1 METYIEHFIRDFADE
16 IVNDNAALFAGA
28 GFSKESGYV
37 DWKGLL
43 RDVADEMNLNIDRED
58 DLISVAQYY
67 VNGNGRAG
75 INRIIGNEFL
85 QDKAPGE
92 NHKIVARMPIQSYW
106 TTNYDSLLED
116 ALKNEGKTV
125 DIKYCNS
132 HLSRTVP
139 NRNVI
144 IYKMHGDKSLPSE
157 AVLIKDDY
165 ERYYKK
171 QAPFVTALCGE
182 LVAKTFLFIGF
193 SFSDPNLDYILS
205 RMRVE
210 YGEDVKKQHYA
221 LFREVTRDD
230 YKDDD
235 DYQYNFNKQ
244 KLFFDDLRKRYS
256 IRPIIVKE
264 YSEITEILKRIED
277 RINIK
282 SIFISGSANEYGD
295 TWGKQEATEFIETL
309 SGKLIENGFNIVS
322 GFGLG
327 VGSSVISGVLKQ
339 IYMNEK
345 KIDDKRLLLRPFPQG
360 IVDDNTRKI
369 LWTKYR
375 EDMISHAGISIFMF
389 GNKKDASGNIVNANG
404 MREEFEISK
413 TQGKVIIPLGCT
425 GYEAQLIWCE
435 VSKHYKEYYK
445 IEDDELEKMFNKL
458 NEKESID
465 DICNN
470 VINVIK
476 YLLKRG

>member
-1 METYIEHFIRDFADE
+1 MEAYIEHFISDYADE
-16 IVNDNAALFAGA
+16 IVNGNAALFAGA
-28 GFSKESGYV
+28 GFSKEVGFV

-43 RDVADEMNLNIDRED
+43 KDAADEMKLNIEKED

-67 VNGNGRAG
+67 VNENGRAG
-75 INRIIGNEFL
+75 INSIIGNEFL
-85 QDKAPGE
+85 QDREPGE

-116 ALKNEGKTV
+116 ALTNEGKTV
-125 DIKYCNS
+125 DVKFCNS

-144 IYKMHGDKSLPSE
+144 VYKMHGDKSLPSD

-182 LVAKTFLFIGF
+182 LVAKTFLFVGF

-210 YGEDVKKQHYA
+210 YGENVRKQHYA
-221 LFREVTRDD
+221 LFKEVGRYDCINED
-230 YKDDD
+230 EYN
-235 DYQYNFNKQ
+235 YNFNKQ
-244 KLFFDDLRKRYS
+244 KLFFEDLKKRYS
-256 IRPIIVKE
+256 IKPIIVKE
-264 YSEITEILKRIED
+264 YSEITQILKCIED

-282 SIFISGSANEYGD
+282 SIFISGSASDYGD
-295 TWGKQEATEFIETL
+295 SWEKQEATEFIESL
-309 SGKLIENGFNIVS
+309 SGKLIQNGFNIVS

-327 VGSSVISGVLKQ
+327 VGSSVITGALKQ
-339 IYMNEK
+339 IYMYDK
-345 KIDDKRLLLRPFPQG
+345 QIDSKRLLLRPFPQG
-360 IVDDNTRKI
+360 IVDDNTRKL

-375 EDMISHAGISIFMF
+375 QDMISHAGISIFMF
-389 GNKKDASGNIVNANG
+389 GNKVDENGNIVNANG
-404 MREEFEISK
+404 MEEEFEISK
-413 TQGKVIIPLGCT
+413 KCGKIIVPLGCT
-425 GYEAQLIWCE
+425 GYEAQKIWSE
-435 VSKHYKEYYK
+435 VSANYKEYYQ
-445 IEDDELEKMFNKL
+445 IEDEQFEKMFNGL
-458 NEKESID
+458 NEKGSVE

-470 VINVIK
+470 VINIVK
-476 YLLKRG
+476 YILKRG